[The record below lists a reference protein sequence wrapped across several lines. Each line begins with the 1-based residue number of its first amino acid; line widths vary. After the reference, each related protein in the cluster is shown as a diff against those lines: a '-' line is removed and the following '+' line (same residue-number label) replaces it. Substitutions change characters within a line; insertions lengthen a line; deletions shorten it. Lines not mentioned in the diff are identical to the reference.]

1 MSAKQKTKFK
11 LKLSKKVRQFLL
23 LLFLVIIP
31 WEIITFY
38 TAAIAKP
45 RYVSEAKVVVK
56 QTNDNSVGTGTGL
69 VALLGGSST
78 SVEDSHYLTNY
89 ILSHDMIARLDK
101 DFNFRENY
109 RINGVDFINELQSE
123 PTQEELLEYF
133 KKRVKVELDITTN
146 ILSIK
151 TEAFDPEYAL
161 KLNKALLEQSEF
173 FVNNI
178 SQKMASEQTAF
189 AEKQLITAQKELED
203 AKAEVLNYQ
212 NRNQILDPESSARAL
227 NSLIAGLEANLS
239 ALRTEE
245 RQLLSYLNPTAPQVV
260 SLRSQIK
267 AVEQQVAQE
276 RAKLTSPSNNR
287 LNSQALQFEQ
297 IKADAKFAEEKYK
310 LALTALEKARLETAR
325 KMKNLIIISSPFKA
339 EEALYPRK
347 TYIIGTSLI
356 FLLIFYGFVQ
366 LILAV
371 IRDHKD

>member
-1 MSAKQKTKFK
+1 MSIKQKI
-11 LKLSKKVRQFLL
+11 KLSKKVRQFLL

-38 TAAIAKP
+38 TVAIAKP
-45 RYVSEAKVVVK
+45 RYVSESKVVVK
-56 QTNDNSVGTGTGL
+56 QTNDNSVGTGSGL
-69 VALLGGSST
+69 IAMLGGVST

-89 ILSHDMIARLDK
+89 ILSNDMLKKLDVEFK
-101 DFNFRENY
+101 FRENY
-109 RINGVDFINELQSE
+109 RVNGVDFFNELKSE
-123 PTQEELLEYF
+123 PTQEELLAYF
-133 KKRVKVELDITTN
+133 KKHVKVELDITTN

-151 TEAFDPEYAL
+151 TEAFEPEYAL

-173 FVNNI
+173 FVNHI

-189 AEKQLITAQKELED
+189 AEKQLADAEAQLEK
-203 AKAEVLNYQ
+203 AKTDVLNYQ
-212 NRNQILDPESSARAL
+212 NHNQILDPESSARAL

-239 ALRTEE
+239 SLRTEE

-276 RAKLTSPSNNR
+276 RAKLTSPANNR

-325 KMKNLIIISSPFKA
+325 KMKNLIVISSPFKA

-347 TYIIGTSLI
+347 GYIIWTSLI

-366 LILAV
+366 LILAI

>member
-38 TAAIAKP
+38 TVAIAKP

-109 RINGVDFINELQSE
+109 RINGVDFINELKRE

-178 SQKMASEQTAF
+178 SQKMASEQTDF
-189 AEKQLITAQKELED
+189 AERQLVTAQKELED

>member
-1 MSAKQKTKFK
+1 MSAKQKIRLKF
-11 LKLSKKVRQFLL
+11 SKKIRKFLL
-23 LLFLVIIP
+23 FLFLVIIP

-38 TAAIAKP
+38 TIAIAKP
-45 RYVSEAKVVVK
+45 RYVSESKIVVK
-56 QTNDNSVGTGTGL
+56 QTNDNSVGTGSGL

-89 ILSHDMIARLDK
+89 ILSNDMIKKLDK
-101 DFNFRENY
+101 TFNFRNHY
-109 RINGVDFINELQSE
+109 HTNGTDFINELTAE

-133 KKRVKVELDITTN
+133 KRRVKVELDIATN

-151 TEAFDPEYAL
+151 TESFEPEYAL
-161 KLNKALLEQSEF
+161 KLNKALLEQSEL

-178 SQKMASEQTAF
+178 SKKMAIEQTAF
-189 AEKQLITAQKELED
+189 AEKQLSDAQVELEK
-203 AKAEVLNYQ
+203 AKNDVLNYQ

-276 RAKLTSPSNNR
+276 RAKLTSPTNNR

-310 LALTALEKARLETAR
+310 MALTALEKARLETAR

-347 TYIIGTSLI
+347 VYIIATSLV

>member
-1 MSAKQKTKFK
+1 M
-11 LKLSKKVRQFLL
+11 
-23 LLFLVIIP
+23 
-31 WEIITFY
+31 
-38 TAAIAKP
+38 AI
-45 RYVSEAKVVVK
+45 
-56 QTNDNSVGTGTGL
+56 
-69 VALLGGSST
+69 
-78 SVEDSHYLTNY
+78 
-89 ILSHDMIARLDK
+89 
-101 DFNFRENY
+101 
-109 RINGVDFINELQSE
+109 
-123 PTQEELLEYF
+123 
-133 KKRVKVELDITTN
+133 
-146 ILSIK
+146 
-151 TEAFDPEYAL
+151 
-161 KLNKALLEQSEF
+161 
-173 FVNNI
+173 
-178 SQKMASEQTAF
+178 EQTAF
-189 AEKQLITAQKELED
+189 AEKQLSDAQVELEK
-203 AKAEVLNYQ
+203 AKNDVLNYQ

-276 RAKLTSPSNNR
+276 RAKLTSPTNNR

-310 LALTALEKARLETAR
+310 MALTALEKARLETAR

-347 TYIIGTSLI
+347 VYIIATSLV

>member
-1 MSAKQKTKFK
+1 MSAKQKIRLKF
-11 LKLSKKVRQFLL
+11 SKTIRKFLL
-23 LLFLVIIP
+23 FLFLVIIP

-38 TAAIAKP
+38 TIAIAKP
-45 RYVSEAKVVVK
+45 RYVSESKIVVK
-56 QTNDNSVGTGTGL
+56 QTNDNSVGTGSGL

-89 ILSHDMIARLDK
+89 ILSNDMIKKLDK
-101 DFNFRENY
+101 EFNFRSHY
-109 RINGVDFINELQSE
+109 HTNGTDFINELTAES
-123 PTQEELLEYF
+123 TQEELLEYF
-133 KKRVKVELDITTN
+133 KRRVKVELDIATN

-151 TEAFDPEYAL
+151 TESFEPEYAL
-161 KLNKALLEQSEF
+161 KLNKALLEQSEL

-178 SQKMASEQTAF
+178 SKKMAIEQTAF
-189 AEKQLITAQKELED
+189 AEKQLSDAQVELEK
-203 AKAEVLNYQ
+203 AKNDVLNYQ

-276 RAKLTSPSNNR
+276 RAKLTSPTNNR

-310 LALTALEKARLETAR
+310 MALTALEKARLETAR

-347 TYIIGTSLI
+347 VYIIATSLV

>member
-1 MSAKQKTKFK
+1 MSAKQKIRLKF
-11 LKLSKKVRQFLL
+11 SKTIRKFLL
-23 LLFLVIIP
+23 FLFLVIIP

-38 TAAIAKP
+38 TIAIAKP
-45 RYVSEAKVVVK
+45 RYVSESKIVVK
-56 QTNDNSVGTGTGL
+56 QTNDNSVGTGSGL

-89 ILSHDMIARLDK
+89 ILSNDMIKKLDK
-101 DFNFRENY
+101 EFNFRSHY
-109 RINGVDFINELQSE
+109 HTNGTDFINELTAES
-123 PTQEELLEYF
+123 TQEELLEYF
-133 KKRVKVELDITTN
+133 KRRVKVELDIATN

-151 TEAFDPEYAL
+151 TESFEPEYAL
-161 KLNKALLEQSEF
+161 KLNKALLEQSEL

-178 SQKMASEQTAF
+178 SKKMAIEQIAF
-189 AEKQLITAQKELED
+189 AEKQLSDAQVELEK
-203 AKAEVLNYQ
+203 AKNDVLNYQ

-276 RAKLTSPSNNR
+276 RAKLTSPTNNR

-310 LALTALEKARLETAR
+310 MALTALEKARLEKAR

-347 TYIIGTSLI
+347 VYIIATSLV

>member
-1 MSAKQKTKFK
+1 MSAKQKIRLKF
-11 LKLSKKVRQFLL
+11 SKKIRKFLL
-23 LLFLVIIP
+23 FLFLVIIP

-38 TAAIAKP
+38 TIAIAKP
-45 RYVSEAKVVVK
+45 RYVSESKIVVK
-56 QTNDNSVGTGTGL
+56 QTNDNSVGTGSGL

-89 ILSHDMIARLDK
+89 ILSNDMIKKLDK
-101 DFNFRENY
+101 EFNFRSHY
-109 RINGVDFINELQSE
+109 HTNGTDFINELTAES
-123 PTQEELLEYF
+123 TQEELLEYF
-133 KKRVKVELDITTN
+133 KRRVKVELDIATN

-151 TEAFDPEYAL
+151 TESFEPEYAL
-161 KLNKALLEQSEF
+161 KLNKALLEQSEL

-178 SQKMASEQTAF
+178 SKKMAIEQTAF
-189 AEKQLITAQKELED
+189 AEKQLSDAQVELEK
-203 AKAEVLNYQ
+203 AKNDVLNYQ

-276 RAKLTSPSNNR
+276 RAKLTSPTNNR

-310 LALTALEKARLETAR
+310 MALTALEKARLETAR

-347 TYIIGTSLI
+347 AYIIATSLV

>member
-1 MSAKQKTKFK
+1 MSAKQKIRLKF
-11 LKLSKKVRQFLL
+11 SKKIRKFLL
-23 LLFLVIIP
+23 FLFLVIIP

-38 TAAIAKP
+38 TIAIAKP
-45 RYVSEAKVVVK
+45 RYVSESKIVVK
-56 QTNDNSVGTGTGL
+56 QTNDNSVGTGSGL

-89 ILSHDMIARLDK
+89 ILSNDMIKKLDK
-101 DFNFRENY
+101 EFNFRSHY
-109 RINGVDFINELQSE
+109 HTNGTDFINELTAES
-123 PTQEELLEYF
+123 TQEELLEYF
-133 KKRVKVELDITTN
+133 KRRVKVELDIATN

-151 TEAFDPEYAL
+151 TESFEPEYAL
-161 KLNKALLEQSEF
+161 KLNKALLEQSEL

-178 SQKMASEQTAF
+178 SKKMAIEQTAF
-189 AEKQLITAQKELED
+189 AEKQLSDAQVELEK
-203 AKAEVLNYQ
+203 AKNDVLNYQ

-239 ALRTEE
+239 TLRTEE

-276 RAKLTSPSNNR
+276 RAKLTSPTNNR

-310 LALTALEKARLETAR
+310 MALTALEKARLETAR

-347 TYIIGTSLI
+347 VYIIATSLV

>member
-1 MSAKQKTKFK
+1 MSIKQKIKLSNK
-11 LKLSKKVRQFLL
+11 LKQFLL
-23 LLFLVIIP
+23 FLCLVIIP
-31 WEIITFY
+31 WELVTFY
-38 TAAIAKP
+38 TFAIAKP
-45 RYVSEAKVVVK
+45 RYVSESKVVVK

-69 VALLGGSST
+69 IAMLGGVST

-89 ILSHDMIARLDK
+89 ILSHDMITKLDK
-101 DFNFRENY
+101 EFKFRENY
-109 RINGVDFINELQSE
+109 HVTGSDIFNELNSDAS
-123 PTQEELLEYF
+123 QEELLKYF

-151 TEAFDPEYAL
+151 TEAFDPDYAL
-161 KLNKALLEQSEF
+161 KLNKALLEQSEN

-178 SQKMASEQTAF
+178 SHKMANDQTAF
-189 AEKQLITAQKELED
+189 AEKQLADAEKQLEQ
-203 AKAEVLNYQ
+203 AKANVLNYQ

-239 ALRTEE
+239 SLRTEE

-287 LNSQALQFEQ
+287 LNSKALQFEQ
-297 IKADAKFAEEKYK
+297 IKAEANFAEEKYK
-310 LALTALEKARLETAR
+310 MALTAVEKARLETAR

-347 TYIIGTSLI
+347 SYIIWTSLV

>member
-38 TAAIAKP
+38 TVAIAKP

-109 RINGVDFINELQSE
+109 RVNGVDFINELKRE

>member
-1 MSAKQKTKFK
+1 MSAKQKIRLKF
-11 LKLSKKVRQFLL
+11 SKTIRKFLL
-23 LLFLVIIP
+23 FLFLVIIP

-38 TAAIAKP
+38 TIAIAKP
-45 RYVSEAKVVVK
+45 RYVSESKIVVK
-56 QTNDNSVGTGTGL
+56 QTNDNSVGTGSGL

-89 ILSHDMIARLDK
+89 ILSNDMIKKLDK
-101 DFNFRENY
+101 EFNFRSHY
-109 RINGVDFINELQSE
+109 HTNGTDFINELTAES
-123 PTQEELLEYF
+123 TQEELLEYF
-133 KKRVKVELDITTN
+133 KRRVKVELDIATN

-151 TEAFDPEYAL
+151 TESFEPEYAL
-161 KLNKALLEQSEF
+161 KLNKALLEQSEL

-178 SQKMASEQTAF
+178 SKKMAIEQTAF
-189 AEKQLITAQKELED
+189 AEKQLSDAQVELEK
-203 AKAEVLNYQ
+203 AKNDVLNYQ

-276 RAKLTSPSNNR
+276 RAKLTSPTNNR
-287 LNSQALQFEQ
+287 LNSQALHFEQ

-310 LALTALEKARLETAR
+310 MALTALEKARLETAR

-347 TYIIGTSLI
+347 VYIIATSLV